1 MLREIVTD
9 FVLFSFV
16 EGLLYAMFFNRVCK
30 CKKFNLF
37 EIIVMSIGNCVVSC
51 LFPPLIYQIIMI
63 GWMAFCLYLK
73 NRTDRTTFQYVKYS
87 FLVMIGQL
95 IIEGIGMMFFYEF
108 ILHIDFIEQS
118 KFIVFCMMIP
128 MRIIQLLSII
138 IIGGFN
144 MKGWFGGVVRK

>member
-63 GWMAFCLYLK
+63 GWMAFCLHLK
-73 NRTDRTTFQYVKYS
+73 NGTDRTTFQYVKYS
-87 FLVMIGQL
+87 FYGLLYSL
-95 IIEGIGMMFFYEF
+95 ITEMLYVMFFEF
-108 ILHIDFIEQS
+108 ILNTDLFNFTKVQT
-118 KFIVFCMMIP
+118 FAVMIP
-128 MRIIQLLSII
+128 IRLLQFVVIIEWREIH
-138 IIGGFN
+138 
-144 MKGWFGGVVRK
+144 MKSWLGGVVRK

>member
-51 LFPPLIYQIIMI
+51 LSPPLIYQIIMI
-63 GWMAFCLYLK
+63 GWMVFCLYLK
-73 NRTDRTTFQYVKYS
+73 NGTDRTIFQYVKYS
-87 FLVMIGQL
+87 FYGLLYSL
-95 IIEGIGMMFFYEF
+95 ITEMLYAMFFEF
-108 ILHIDFIEQS
+108 ILNTDLFNFTKVQT
-118 KFIVFCMMIP
+118 FVVMIP
-128 MRIIQLLSII
+128 IRLLQFVVIIEWREIH
-138 IIGGFN
+138 
-144 MKGWFGGVVRK
+144 MKSWLGGVVRK

>member
-1 MLREIVTD
+1 MLREMIID

-30 CKKFNLF
+30 CKKFNVF

-51 LFPPLIYQIIMI
+51 VFPPVIYQIVMMC
-63 GWMAFCLYLK
+63 WMAFCLHLK
-73 NRTDRTTFQYVKYS
+73 NETDRTTFQYVKYS
-87 FLVMIGQL
+87 FLVMVGQL
-95 IIEGIGMMFFYEF
+95 IIEGIGMMFYEF

-118 KFIVFCMMIP
+118 KFVVFCMMIP

>member
-37 EIIVMSIGNCVVSC
+37 EIIVMSIGNYVVSC
-51 LFPPLIYQIIMI
+51 LFSPLIYQIIMI

-73 NRTDRTTFQYVKYS
+73 NGTDRTTFRYVKYS
-87 FLVMIGQL
+87 FLVMLGQL
-95 IIEGIGMMFFYEF
+95 ITEMVFAMFYEF
-108 ILHIDFIEQS
+108 VLNIDLFDCSRLKLFVVIIPLR
-118 KFIVFCMMIP
+118 IV
-128 MRIIQLLSII
+128 QLII
-138 IIGGFN
+138 IIMIGGLN
-144 MKGWFGGVVRK
+144 MKGWLGGVVRK

>member
-51 LFPPLIYQIIMI
+51 LFSQLIYQIIMI

-73 NRTDRTTFQYVKYS
+73 NGTDRTTFRYVKYS
-87 FLVMIGQL
+87 FLVMLGQL
-95 IIEGIGMMFFYEF
+95 ITEMVFAMFYEF
-108 ILHIDFIEQS
+108 VLNIDLFDCSRLKLFVVIIPLR
-118 KFIVFCMMIP
+118 IV
-128 MRIIQLLSII
+128 QLII
-138 IIGGFN
+138 IIMIGGLN
-144 MKGWFGGVVRK
+144 MKGWLGGVVRK

>member
-9 FVLFSFV
+9 FVLFNFV

-51 LFPPLIYQIIMI
+51 LFSPLIYQIIMI

-73 NRTDRTTFQYVKYS
+73 NGTDRTTFRYVKYS
-87 FLVMIGQL
+87 FLVMLGQL
-95 IIEGIGMMFFYEF
+95 ITEMVFAMFYEF
-108 ILHIDFIEQS
+108 VLNIDLFDCSRLKLFVVIIPLR
-118 KFIVFCMMIP
+118 IV
-128 MRIIQLLSII
+128 QLII
-138 IIGGFN
+138 IIMIGGLN
-144 MKGWFGGVVRK
+144 MKGWLGGVVRK

>member
-1 MLREIVTD
+1 MLREILTD
-9 FVLFSFV
+9 FVLFNFV

-73 NRTDRTTFQYVKYS
+73 NRTGRTTFQYVKYS

-95 IIEGIGMMFFYEF
+95 IIEGIGMMFYEF

>member
-37 EIIVMSIGNCVVSC
+37 EIIVMSIGNCVVFC
-51 LFPPLIYQIIMI
+51 LFPPIIYQIIMI

-73 NRTDRTTFQYVKYS
+73 NRTDRTTFQYVKYI

-95 IIEGIGMMFFYEF
+95 IIEGIGMMFYEF

>member
-73 NRTDRTTFQYVKYS
+73 NGTDRTTFRYVKYS
-87 FLVMIGQL
+87 FYGLLYSL
-95 IIEGIGMMFFYEF
+95 ITEMLYAMFFEF
-108 ILHIDFIEQS
+108 ILNTDLFNFTKVQT
-118 KFIVFCMMIP
+118 FVVMIP
-128 MRIIQLLSII
+128 IRLLQFVVIIEWREIH
-138 IIGGFN
+138 
-144 MKGWFGGVVRK
+144 MKSWLGGVVRK

>member
-73 NRTDRTTFQYVKYS
+73 NGTDRTTFQYVKYS
-87 FLVMIGQL
+87 FLVMLGQL
-95 IIEGIGMMFFYEF
+95 VTEMVFAMFYDFV
-108 ILHIDFIEQS
+108 LNIDFS
-118 KFIVFCMMIP
+118 KSLSLTVFAIMIP
-128 MRIIQLLSII
+128 IRAIQFII
-138 IIGGFN
+138 IYKLGGFN
-144 MKGWFGGVVRK
+144 MKGWMGGVVRK

>member
-1 MLREIVTD
+1 MLRDMVTD

-30 CKKFNLF
+30 CKKFNVF
-37 EIIVMSIGNCVVSC
+37 EIVIMSIGNCVISC
-51 LFPPLIYQIIMI
+51 LFPPIIYQIVMMS
-63 GWMAFCLYLK
+63 WMAFCLHLK
-73 NRTDRTTFQYVKYS
+73 NEADRTIFQYVKYS

-95 IIEGIGMMFFYEF
+95 IIERIGMMFYEF
-108 ILHIDFIEQS
+108 ILYINFIEQS

-138 IIGGFN
+138 IIGGLN

>member
-73 NRTDRTTFQYVKYS
+73 NGTDRTTFQYVKYS
-87 FLVMIGQL
+87 FYELLYSL
-95 IIEGIGMMFFYEF
+95 ITEMLYAMFFEF
-108 ILHIDFIEQS
+108 ILNTDLFNFTKVQT
-118 KFIVFCMMIP
+118 FVVMIP
-128 MRIIQLLSII
+128 IRLLQFVVIIEWREIH
-138 IIGGFN
+138 
-144 MKGWFGGVVRK
+144 MKSWLGGVVRK

>member
-1 MLREIVTD
+1 MLREIITD

-51 LFPPLIYQIIMI
+51 LFSPLIYQIIMI

-73 NRTDRTTFQYVKYS
+73 NGTDRTTFRYVKYS
-87 FLVMIGQL
+87 FLVMLGQL
-95 IIEGIGMMFFYEF
+95 ITEMVFAMFYEF
-108 ILHIDFIEQS
+108 VLNIDLFDCSRLKLFVVIIPLR
-118 KFIVFCMMIP
+118 IV
-128 MRIIQLLSII
+128 QLII
-138 IIGGFN
+138 IIMIGGLN
-144 MKGWFGGVVRK
+144 MKGWLGGVVRK

>member
-73 NRTDRTTFQYVKYS
+73 NGTDRTTFQYVKYS
-87 FLVMIGQL
+87 FLVMLGQL
-95 IIEGIGMMFFYEF
+95 ITEMVFAMFYEF
-108 ILHIDFIEQS
+108 VLNIDLFDCS
-118 KFIVFCMMIP
+118 RLKLFVVMIP
-128 MRIIQLLSII
+128 LRIVQLII
-138 IIGGFN
+138 IIMIGGLN
-144 MKGWFGGVVRK
+144 MKGWLGGVVRK

>member
-1 MLREIVTD
+1 MLREMVID

-30 CKKFNLF
+30 CKKFNVF

-51 LFPPLIYQIIMI
+51 LFPPIIYQIFMM

-73 NRTDRTTFQYVKYS
+73 NGTDRTTFQYVKCS
-87 FLVMIGQL
+87 FLVMFGQL
-95 IIEGIGMMFFYEF
+95 IIEGIGMMFYEF
-108 ILHIDFIEQS
+108 ILHINFIEQS
-118 KFIVFCMMIP
+118 KFIVFYMMIP

-138 IIGGFN
+138 VIGGFN

>member
-51 LFPPLIYQIIMI
+51 LFSPLIYQIIMI
-63 GWMAFCLYLK
+63 GWMAFCLYIK

-95 IIEGIGMMFFYEF
+95 IIEGIGMMFYEF

>member
-1 MLREIVTD
+1 MLREIITD

-95 IIEGIGMMFFYEF
+95 IIEGIGMMFYEF

>member
-63 GWMAFCLYLK
+63 GWMAFCLHLK
-73 NRTDRTTFQYVKYS
+73 NGTDCTTF
-87 FLVMIGQL
+87 
-95 IIEGIGMMFFYEF
+95 
-108 ILHIDFIEQS
+108 
-118 KFIVFCMMIP
+118 
-128 MRIIQLLSII
+128 
-138 IIGGFN
+138 
-144 MKGWFGGVVRK
+144 

>member
-1 MLREIVTD
+1 MLKEIVTD

-30 CKKFNLF
+30 CNKFNLF

-73 NRTDRTTFQYVKYS
+73 NGTDRTTFQYVKYS
-87 FLVMIGQL
+87 FYGLLYSL
-95 IIEGIGMMFFYEF
+95 ITEMLYAMFFEF
-108 ILHIDFIEQS
+108 ILNTDLFNFTKVQT
-118 KFIVFCMMIP
+118 FVVMIP
-128 MRIIQLLSII
+128 IRLLQFVVIIEWREIH
-138 IIGGFN
+138 
-144 MKGWFGGVVRK
+144 MKSWLGGVVRK